1 MLHCTVHT
9 VTIYTVDCIE
19 NDTFSALIFLLKIP
33 YLYNLSGAAQYLSS
47 LSCSDI
53 EPKFPIQRMIIYRQS
68 S

>member
-47 LSCSDI
+47 LSCS
-53 EPKFPIQRMIIYRQS
+53 
-68 S
+68 